1 MKLIKVFSL
10 TILFNIFFLSFS
22 FGEIV
27 KEIKVNG
34 NERITDEIIS
44 MFSGIELGQ
53 DVKNSEINNVIKNLY
68 ETNFFNNV
76 SVSLTNNII
85 LINVNEAAII
95 ENIVISGIKAEKTI
109 KLIKDNFKLKSRS
122 SFNDVQLIEEV
133 QTIVST
139 LKTLGYYFA
148 KVNPYI
154 ETLDNNMVNI
164 EYKIKLGEKA
174 KIGKISFLGDKI
186 FKDKKLKGIII
197 SEEYKFW
204 KFISGKKYLQEQL
217 ITFDKRLLTNFYLNK
232 GFYNVKINSSFA
244 KLIEDNEFE
253 VIFNINPGKRITFNE
268 LKIILPDNFTKD
280 NYQSLEDLFV
290 KLKDKPYSI
299 NSVEKIINEI
309 DKITIQDEFKTSK
322 AFVKELIVDDKLNID
337 FIINESEKFFVEKIN
352 IFGNNVTRENVI
364 RNQLELD
371 EGDPFSEILTN
382 KSKNN
387 IKSLNFFKKVKT
399 QVLDG
404 EDSNSKIINIE
415 VEEKPTGEL
424 QAGAGAGTEGGTF
437 FLGIKENNYL
447 GKGLNVDANASI
459 SSDSFKGKFSVIN
472 PNYKNSD
479 KSTFV
484 NLQAVETDRLKTS
497 GYKTNKTG
505 FELGT
510 KFEYLEDFR
519 LGLSSSTFVEKI
531 ETDSTASAR
540 QKSQE
545 GNYFDTFIRFDFDLD
560 KRNQKFKTTDGYRS
574 NYNINVPVVSD
585 TSTFTNTYNYKVYS
599 ELYEDNISSFSLLLK
614 SATSITGEDV
624 KLTERLSIPSNRL
637 RGFERG
643 KIGPKDGADYIGGN
657 YLSAIN
663 FQSTVPG
670 LFNNLQSLDAV
681 IFLDAANVW
690 GVDYD
695 SSLND
700 GSEIRSSIGIGLDWL
715 TAIGPLNFSL
725 TEVISK
731 SDSDVEETFR
741 FNLGTTF

>member
-1 MKLIKVFSL
+1 M
-10 TILFNIFFLSFS
+10 
-22 FGEIV
+22 
-27 KEIKVNG
+27 
-34 NERITDEIIS
+34 
-44 MFSGIELGQ
+44 
-53 DVKNSEINNVIKNLY
+53 
-68 ETNFFNNV
+68 
-76 SVSLTNNII
+76 
-85 LINVNEAAII
+85 
-95 ENIVISGIKAEKTI
+95 
-109 KLIKDNFKLKSRS
+109 
-122 SFNDVQLIEEV
+122 
-133 QTIVST
+133 
-139 LKTLGYYFA
+139 
-148 KVNPYI
+148 
-154 ETLDNNMVNI
+154 
-164 EYKIKLGEKA
+164 
-174 KIGKISFLGDKI
+174 
-186 FKDKKLKGIII
+186 
-197 SEEYKFW
+197 
-204 KFISGKKYLQEQL
+204 
-217 ITFDKRLLTNFYLNK
+217 
-232 GFYNVKINSSFA
+232 
-244 KLIEDNEFE
+244 
-253 VIFNINPGKRITFNE
+253 
-268 LKIILPDNFTKD
+268 
-280 NYQSLEDLFV
+280 
-290 KLKDKPYSI
+290 
-299 NSVEKIINEI
+299 
-309 DKITIQDEFKTSK
+309 
-322 AFVKELIVDDKLNID
+322 
-337 FIINESEKFFVEKIN
+337 
-352 IFGNNVTRENVI
+352 
-364 RNQLELD
+364 
-371 EGDPFSEILTN
+371 
-382 KSKNN
+382 
-387 IKSLNFFKKVKT
+387 
-399 QVLDG
+399 
-404 EDSNSKIINIE
+404 
-415 VEEKPTGEL
+415 
-424 QAGAGAGTEGGTF
+424 
-437 FLGIKENNYL
+437 

>member
-1 MKLIKVFSL
+1 MKLIKVFSF

-53 DVKNSEINNVIKNLY
+53 DVKNSDINNVIKNLY

-309 DKITIQDEFKTSK
+309 DKITTQDEFKTSK

-337 FIINESEKFFVEKIN
+337 FMINESEKFFVEKIN